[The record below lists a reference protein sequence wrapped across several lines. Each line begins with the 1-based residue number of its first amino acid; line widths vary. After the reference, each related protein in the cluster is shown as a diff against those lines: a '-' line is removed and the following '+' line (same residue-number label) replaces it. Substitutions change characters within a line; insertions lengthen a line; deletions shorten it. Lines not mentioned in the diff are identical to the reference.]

1 MIKNM
6 YYPIQIPY
14 VLDKEFAESIKYS
27 EEIVPNFKDFVIC
40 FWKMQ
45 PLSNAEKTVETIIIA
60 DGCID
65 LVVDYDGKTIGFA
78 GMSKT
83 DFNFKISLPANSM
96 GVRLKPG
103 AFYAITNIPANKA
116 MDSFIPIE
124 TIDRHF
130 DTKEFFSLDLSN
142 AKIFFKNYIGSLIEN
157 KKPSKFMVLFEE
169 LNNGI
174 PNSALEV
181 YKKLYYSHRQCQ
193 RLFLKNYGLSPQM
206 VLCILRFQW
215 CLKKLTSGEKSPK
228 GIMDISNYYDQSHFI
243 HDFKQN
249 IGLTPL
255 ELVRKYT
262 S

>member
-1 MIKNM
+1 M

-14 VLDKEFAESIKYS
+14 VLDKAFAEFINYS
-27 EEIVPNFKDFVIC
+27 EEIVPDFQDFVIC
-40 FWKMQ
+40 LWEMQ
-45 PLSNAEKTVETIIIA
+45 PLTTDKKTVENIIVS

-65 LVVDYDGKTIGFA
+65 LVADYDGKRIGFA

-83 DFNFKISLPANSM
+83 NFHYKITLPAYSM
-96 GVRLKPG
+96 GARFKPG
-103 AFYAITNIPANKA
+103 AFYAITNIPATKA
-116 MDSFIPIE
+116 MDNFLPISI
-124 TIDRHF
+124 IDKNF
-130 DTKEFFSLDLSN
+130 DIEQFFKLKYSD
-142 AKIFFKNYIGSLIEN
+142 AKLIFKNYVGSLIEN
-157 KKPSKFMVLFEE
+157 KKPSKYMSLFEE
-169 LNNGI
+169 LNNDI

-181 YKKLYYSHRQCQ
+181 YSKLYYSHRQCQ
-193 RLFLKNYGLSPQM
+193 RLFSKNYGLSPQM

-215 CLKKLTSGEKSPK
+215 CLKNLVSGEKTAK
-228 GIMDISNYYDQSHFI
+228 DIMDISNYYDQSHFI

>member
-1 MIKNM
+1 MIKDM

-14 VLDKEFAESIKYS
+14 ILNKEFAESIKYS
-27 EEIVPNFKDFVIC
+27 EEIIPNLKDFAIC
-40 FWKMQ
+40 YWEMQ
-45 PLSNAEKTVETIIIA
+45 SLFNVEKTVENIIIA

-65 LVVDYDGKTIGFA
+65 LVVDYDGKRIGFA

-83 DFNFKISLPANSM
+83 DFNFKINLPNNSM

-116 MDSFIPIE
+116 MDNYILIN
-124 TIDRHF
+124 TIDKNF
-130 DTKEFFSLDLSN
+130 DVKRFFELDFSN
-142 AKIFFKNYIGSLIEN
+142 AKIFLIEYISSLIEN
-157 KKPSKFMVLFEE
+157 KKPSIFMSLFEE
-169 LNNGI
+169 LNENI
-174 PNSALEV
+174 PNSVLEV

-193 RLFLKNYGLSPQM
+193 RLFSKNYGISPQM

-215 CLKKLTSGEKSPK
+215 CLRKLTSKEKSPK
-228 GIMDISNYYDQSHFI
+228 DIMDISNYYDQSHFI

-255 ELVRKYT
+255 ELVHRYT

>member
-1 MIKNM
+1 M

-14 VLDKEFAESIKYS
+14 ILDKEFAESIKYS
-27 EEIVPNFKDFVIC
+27 EEIIPNLEDFVIC
-40 FWKMQ
+40 FWEMQ
-45 PLSNAEKTVETIIIA
+45 PLLNVEKTVENIIIA

-65 LVVDYDGKTIGFA
+65 LVVDYDGKRIGFA

-83 DFNFKISLPANSM
+83 DFNFKINLPNNSM

-103 AFYAITNIPANKA
+103 AFYAITNISANKA
-116 MDSFIPIE
+116 MDNFIPID

-130 DTKEFFSLDLSN
+130 NIKEFFEFDFLS
-142 AKIFFKNYIGSLIEN
+142 AKIFFKNYIGSLIKN
-157 KKPSKFMVLFEE
+157 KKQSKFMTLFEK
-169 LNNGI
+169 LNNEI

-181 YKKLYYSHRQCQ
+181 YKKLYYSQRQCQ
-193 RLFLKNYGLSPQM
+193 RLFSKNYGLSPQM

-215 CLKKLTSGEKSPK
+215 CLKNLTSGEKSPK
-228 GIMDISNYYDQSHFI
+228 DIMDISNYYDQSHFI

-249 IGLTPL
+249 IGLTPF